1 MTGIPEPGN
10 GMPSPGNGMP
20 DSAGGMPEDGN
31 GMPQRAG
38 GMPSRPLTGKPHF
51 PCSHPPSRP
60 SPAYDHRPAAGPGR
74 ASRRDRSRTADRQ
87 QEVRVIL
94 PDEPPMLTPAA
105 ARALLRVLLKARP
118 AGAGQAD
125 DHERRERR

>member
-1 MTGIPEPGN
+1 MTGIPEPANGMPSTRD

-20 DSAGGMPEDGN
+20 PETSGMPEGGN
-31 GMPQRAG
+31 

-51 PCSHPPSRP
+51 PCSHPPNRS
-60 SPAYDHRPAAGPGR
+60 SPAYDRRPAAGPGR
-74 ASRRDRSRTADRQ
+74 ASRRARPRTADRQ